1 VSSPSSLVVAID
13 GPSGSGKS
21 TVARR
26 VAEALG
32 LRYLDTG
39 AMYRALT
46 WWLLDLGIDLTDWE
60 RVAALAK
67 ELPLRMGTDPKKP
80 TVHVG
85 GVDVGA
91 AIRETRISSMVS
103 AIAQNLGVRSELVQ
117 RQRALIEQARGVVV
131 EGRDITSV
139 VAPDAPVR
147 ILLTASEDTRLARR
161 ARDVHGAD
169 HATAVAATRDQVLR
183 RDADDSTVASF
194 LQAADGV
201 DVVDSSAHSVEE
213 TVTTVLALIH
223 RRAGVAPA

>member
-1 VSSPSSLVVAID
+1 MSSPPSLVVAID

-46 WWLLDLGIDLTDWE
+46 WWLLEQGVDLADQE
-60 RVAALAK
+60 RVAALAR
-67 ELPLRMGTDPKKP
+67 ELPLRIGTDPRYP
-80 TVHVG
+80 TVFVG
-85 GVDVGA
+85 DVDVGTD
-91 AIRETRISSMVS
+91 IRETRVS
-103 AIAQNLGVRSELVQ
+103 AVVSDVARNLGVRHELVR
-117 RQRALIEQARGVVV
+117 RQRAVVDGGGVVV

-147 ILLTASEDTRLARR
+147 ILLTANEDARLARR
-161 ARDVHGAD
+161 ARDLHGAD

-183 RDADDSTVASF
+183 RDADDSTVANF
-194 LQAADGV
+194 LEPTDGV
-201 DVVDSSAHSVEE
+201 DVVDSSQLSIDE
-213 TVTTVLALIH
+213 TVAAVLELID

>member
-26 VAEALG
+26 VAETLG
-32 LRYLDTG
+32 SCYLDTG

-46 WWLLDLGIDLTDWE
+46 WWLLERGVDLSDREL
-60 RVAALAK
+60 VATLAK
-67 ELPLRMGTDPKKP
+67 DLPLTMGTDPKEP

-85 GVDVGA
+85 ETDVGA
-91 AIRETRISSMVS
+91 AIRETRISSVVS
-103 AIAQNLGVRSELVQ
+103 QVAQNLGVRSELVR
-117 RQRALIEQARGVVV
+117 RQQNLIDEAGGVVV

-147 ILLTASEDTRLARR
+147 ILLTAREDTRLARR

-194 LQAADGV
+194 QQAADGV
-201 DVVDSSAHSVEE
+201 DVIDSSDHSIEE
-213 TVTTVLALIH
+213 TVATVLALIH
-223 RRAGVAPA
+223 RRAGMAPA

>member
-1 VSSPSSLVVAID
+1 MSSPSSLVVAID

-26 VAEALG
+26 VADMLG

-46 WWLLDLGIDLTDWE
+46 WWLLEHNVDLNDQE

-67 ELPLRMGTDPKKP
+67 ELPLRMGTDPNEP
-80 TVHVG
+80 TVHVD

-91 AIRETRISSMVS
+91 AIRETRISAVVSM
-103 AIAQNLGVRSELVQ
+103 IAQNLGVRSELVR
-117 RQRALIEQARGVVV
+117 RQRALIDEAGGVVV

-139 VAPDAPVR
+139 VAPEAPVR

-201 DVVDSSAHSVEE
+201 DVVDSSDHSVDE
-213 TVTTVLALIH
+213 TVAAVLALIY